1 MRFCGWS
8 RLTGGRFA
16 NGKPIALV
24 VDVGASMISVTPV
37 FDGMVLKKG
46 TAPCTIWDMS
56 NEEQASRRR
65 RSAATSSPTRS
76 G

>member
-1 MRFCGWS
+1 LGDVADD
-8 RLTGGRFA
+8 GRFA

-37 FDGMVLKKG
+37 YDGMVLRKG
-46 TAPCTIWDMS
+46 MS
-56 NEEQASRRR
+56 LSDLGLSNDEQESRLRR
-65 RSAATSSPTRS
+65 LAATSSPTKF